1 MKKITSLIAVL
12 TMATMIYAQCDVVGN
27 YRVTA
32 LDVQYYD
39 IARQTTDVKVVDAY
53 GQGFEIVLQTIN
65 AGDLFYGTHSGP
77 YNSAI
82 LDQIGV
88 NLNVNFNE
96 DCTASLAAGSYYPD
110 VNEENCVSSVQVLPI
125 TDDMSF
131 TSNQGAD
138 GQSPLPTTNLVGL
151 PSISARAYQGG
162 TYGGLS

>member
-65 AGDLFYGTHSGP
+65 AGDLFLWDT
-77 YNSAI
+77 
-82 LDQIGV
+82 
-88 NLNVNFNE
+88 
-96 DCTASLAAGSYYPD
+96 
-110 VNEENCVSSVQVLPI
+110 
-125 TDDMSF
+125 
-131 TSNQGAD
+131 
-138 GQSPLPTTNLVGL
+138 
-151 PSISARAYQGG
+151 
-162 TYGGLS
+162 